1 MPTPALL
8 RCTGASSAWSNRTA
22 SCRRTRILE
31 MTRYGE
37 AGPGPEGSVMTVAFE
52 LRGQRLVALNGG
64 PIFQFTPAVSFVV
77 ECDSQQEID
86 DYWRKLTEGGEPGQC
101 GWLKDRYGVSWQ
113 VVPRRLIEMTKDPDP
128 VRSGRV
134 MQAMMPM
141 RKLDLAALEAAYS
154 GG

>member
-1 MPTPALL
+1 
-8 RCTGASSAWSNRTA
+8 
-22 SCRRTRILE
+22 

>member
-1 MPTPALL
+1 
-8 RCTGASSAWSNRTA
+8 
-22 SCRRTRILE
+22 

-64 PIFQFTPAVSFVV
+64 PVFQFTPAVSFVV